1 MKKWWLVSVL
11 GLLLT
16 GLLTGC
22 GSAGKANSSGG
33 SGRQES
39 VEIVDETNWFSGL
52 ETTDIDGDPVTDE
65 IFSQKKLTLIN
76 VWASFCGPCVKEMP
90 ELEELYQ
97 EYQDGEVGIVG
108 LVVDSSQGEKIPGLS
123 EQEKKLCEE
132 ILEQTGVTY
141 PQITASEALLQTDFK
156 RVIQFPTTFFVDQD
170 GNFVG
175 KPVSGAKTKAEW
187 KETIEAYLQLAEG
200 GGEQ

>member
-1 MKKWWLVSVL
+1 MKKLWLAPVM
-11 GLLLT
+11 GLLLA

-22 GSAGKANSSGG
+22 HSAGKAGSSSG
-33 SGRQES
+33 SGPQES
-39 VEIVDETNWFSGL
+39 RENVEETNWFSGL
-52 ETTDIDGDPVTDE
+52 ETTDMEGNRVTDE
-65 IFSQKKLTLIN
+65 IFSEKELTLIN
-76 VWASFCGPCVKEMP
+76 VWTSFCGPCVKEMP

-97 EYQDGEVGIVG
+97 EYKDGPVGIVG
-108 LVVDSSQGEKIPGLS
+108 LVADSSQGEKIPGLS

-141 PQITASEALLQTDFK
+141 PQITASKALLQTDFK

-175 KPVSGAKTKAEW
+175 EPVSGAKTKAEW

-200 GGEQ
+200 GGAQ